1 MRLPRNTFLRLNK
14 APFTQN
20 HASCNKK
27 RKAVPQE
34 TVFFDDIVSGVCAF
48 ARRTEFFPR
57 GSAGN
62 RGFTRLKISAFLY
75 KDIMRAKNRGFSKG
89 KEAYQTNNTAL

>member
-1 MRLPRNTFLRLNK
+1 MRVVIKKEKQSPKRLFFL
-14 APFTQN
+14 
-20 HASCNKK
+20 
-27 RKAVPQE
+27 
-34 TVFFDDIVSGVCAF
+34 DDIVSGVCAF

-75 KDIMRAKNRGFSKG
+75 KDIMRAKNRGFSMG